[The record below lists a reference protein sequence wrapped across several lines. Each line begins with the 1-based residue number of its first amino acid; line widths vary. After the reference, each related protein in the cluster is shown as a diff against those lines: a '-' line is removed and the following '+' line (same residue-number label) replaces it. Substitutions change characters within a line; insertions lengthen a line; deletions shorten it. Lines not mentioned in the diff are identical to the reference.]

1 MPRKHKPGA
10 GRPRLPAASRKSVMF
25 TLKCTP
31 SEAAEI
37 RQAAAEAELTIR
49 DFLVSRALR
58 ANNLQGGL
66 LTSRPETG

>member
-1 MPRKHKPGA
+1 MPRKNRPGV

-49 DFLVSRALR
+49 DFLVSRALHFR
-58 ANNLQGGL
+58 HLAGAIAAGQ
-66 LTSRPETG
+66 ED